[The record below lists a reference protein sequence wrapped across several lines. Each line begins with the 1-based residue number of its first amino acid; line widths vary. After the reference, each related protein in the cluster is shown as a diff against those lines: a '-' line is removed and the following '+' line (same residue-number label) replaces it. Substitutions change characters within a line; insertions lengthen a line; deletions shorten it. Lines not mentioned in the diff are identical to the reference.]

1 MPEDRRRRVLL
12 VEDTEVNQALAV
24 AILAKLGYSAPA
36 AIQRDRRMP
45 QVMNAQPL
53 QASRTGR
60 RAPHPGAEVGGPQ
73 RVTVR
78 QCEHEACPAPSTG

>member
-36 AIQRDRRMP
+36 AIHSATAVCRR
-45 QVMNAQPL
+45 
-53 QASRTGR
+53 S
-60 RAPHPGAEVGGPQ
+60 
-73 RVTVR
+73 
-78 QCEHEACPAPSTG
+78 